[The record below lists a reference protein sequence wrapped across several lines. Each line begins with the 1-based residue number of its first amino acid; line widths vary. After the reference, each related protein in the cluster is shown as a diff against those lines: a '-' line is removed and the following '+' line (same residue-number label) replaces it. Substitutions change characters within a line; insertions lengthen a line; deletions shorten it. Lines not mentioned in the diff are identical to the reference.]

1 MERTLGILLAGG
13 RGERLR
19 LGRPKALVLLGGE
32 TLLERACRT
41 LRQVCDDLVVVAPA
55 DITLPLASGAG
66 RLLDPGEG
74 PLGGLAAA
82 STAPAFLKAVVLGVD
97 FPLVRAATLTALLE
111 RLGARSAVLPMPGGR
126 AQPLVAAYSVEALAV
141 LAGAFARGERSVVR
155 AVETLDP
162 LRLDDAAL
170 QSLPGGLE
178 SFLDVDTPDAL
189 ADVERRLRAAVRP
202 S

>member
-13 RGERLR
+13 RGERLK
-19 LGRPKALVLLGGE
+19 LARPKALVLLGGE
-32 TLLERACRT
+32 TLLERARGT

-55 DITLPLASGAG
+55 DIVLPLASGAS

-82 STAPAFLKAVVLGVD
+82 STAPAFARVLVLGVD

-111 RLGARSAVLPMPGGR
+111 RLGARRAVLPMPGGR
-126 AQPLVAAYSVEALAV
+126 AQPLVAAYSVEALAA
-141 LAGAFARGERSVVR
+141 LAGAFAGGERSVVR

-162 LRLDDAAL
+162 LRLDDAEL
-170 QSLPGGLE
+170 QALPGGLE

-189 ADVERRLRAAVRP
+189 ADAERRLRAAVRP